1 MANFQAKEELVG
13 AGQDAL
19 IKGVDLTSPRI
30 REMLSCFPIVGEQV
44 VHKLLVRL
52 AIQSCNNH
60 EGNPRAT
67 YCGPWPNS
75 ANKIKNSKRRRSFL
89 AK

>member
-1 MANFQAKEELVG
+1 MANFQAEEASVRVG
-13 AGQDAL
+13 KNAS

-30 REMLSCFPIVGEQV
+30 REMLPCFPIVGQQV

-52 AIQSCNNH
+52 AIQSCNYH
-60 EGNPRAT
+60 EGDPRAT

-75 ANKIKNSKRRRSFL
+75 ANKIKNSKRRGSFV